1 MNKENIISLKGLVV
15 WIICA
20 FFFMY
25 EFMLRTVLGTF
36 QYPLMHDLQL
46 SPVRFAVLS
55 STAYQLIYGLMQIP
69 VGIITD
75 RYGLKKTLLFAVLFC
90 AFANFGFAMAHE
102 FYSAIAFRIL
112 MGLGSSFG
120 FVCLLIAV
128 YDWMPRKNIA
138 LFIGISQFIGTM
150 GPMLAAGP
158 FNMLAKNAIFSWR
171 EIFFGLGLVGF
182 ILAALVLFFVDKNRE
197 STGKFIILTR
207 PAAISD
213 NLKQLL
219 RFRQIWFIAIFSAG
233 VYFSIEYLSENEGVA
248 FLIQKGFSS
257 TFSSYMITVA
267 WLGYAISCPLLG
279 YLSDKMQRRK
289 PVMILGAVSALIS
302 LVAIIYFPLGK
313 AMMMVCFF
321 LLGLGASSQSIGFAI
336 MAEQCKD
343 EFLAIG
349 LAVNNAGIMLF
360 AASNA
365 PLIGYILSR
374 TTATGQPPG
383 VADYQEAFFI
393 MIAMMVFA
401 FVFSLAFIKETFCK
415 SMREN
420 LTLNPKHS

>member
-1 MNKENIISLKGLVV
+1 MSKDNKICLKGLVV

-55 STAYQLIYGLMQIP
+55 STSYQLIYGLMQIP

-75 RYGLKKTLLFAVLFC
+75 RFGLKKTLLFAVLIC
-90 AFANFGFAMAHE
+90 AAANFGFAVAKD
-102 FYSAIAFRIL
+102 FYVAIAFRVL

-120 FVCLLIAV
+120 FICLLIAV
-128 YDWMPRKNIA
+128 YDWMPRKHIA
-138 LFIGISQFIGTM
+138 LFIGISQFIGTL
-150 GPMLAAGP
+150 GPMVAAGP
-158 FNMLAKNAIFSWR
+158 FNMLAKNHIFSWR
-171 EIFFGLGLVGF
+171 EIFSGLGMIGF
-182 ILAALVLFFVDKNRE
+182 VLAALVLFFVDKNRE

-207 PAAISD
+207 PAAIRD

-219 RFRQIWFIAIFSAG
+219 RFKQIAFIAIFSAG
-233 VYFSIEYLSENEGVA
+233 VYFAIEYLSENEGIS
-248 FLIQKGFSS
+248 FLVQKGFSS
-257 TFSSYMITVA
+257 TFASYMITMA

-279 YLSDKMQRRK
+279 FISDRMQRRK
-289 PVMILGAVSALIS
+289 PVMILGATAALCS
-302 LVAIIYFPLGK
+302 LIAMIYFPLGK
-313 AMMMVCFF
+313 WMMSLCFF

-336 MAEQCKD
+336 MAEQCKE

-349 LAVNNAGIMLF
+349 LAVNNAVIMLF

-365 PLIGYILSR
+365 PMIGYLLSKISSH
-374 TTATGQPPG
+374 QPPLVG
-383 VADYQEAFFI
+383 DYQQAFLI
-393 MIAMMVFA
+393 MLGTMLVALSV
-401 FVFSLAFIKETFCK
+401 SLIFIKETFCK

-420 LTLNPKHS
+420 LTLNPLSG